1 VCPATPS
8 LDKIKIFLDY
18 LGHLMIDVLPSRCRP
33 CIPSCMAC
41 SFADVIV

>member
-8 LDKIKIFLDY
+8 LDKIKIFLDH
-18 LGHLMIDVLPSRCRP
+18 LGHLMIDVLPSRCRA
-33 CIPSCMAC
+33 CMAC